1 MTNAIRLGAALL
13 MSQVLWAPAAL
24 ADDNFRCGDQL
35 VMVGDTAAS
44 LLERCGEPTAREPD
58 HWIYARG
65 ADQYTV
71 VVYISPDG
79 TVGQIEQKDPDL

>member
-1 MTNAIRLGAALL
+1 MTNAVRLGAALL
-13 MSQVLWAPAAL
+13 MSQVLWAPAVL

-44 LLERCGEPTAREPD
+44 LLEKCGEPSFRELD

-65 ADQYTV
+65 AGQYNV
-71 VVYISPDG
+71 VVYIAPDG
-79 TVGQIEQKDPDL
+79 TVGQIEQKDPNL